1 MIDPWG
7 RIVEGQRLDPGV
19 MGVIDARLPRPT
31 SVTPYGR
38 MGDWPF
44 LFGLMTAALAGL
56 WPLIRRTRLRAN
68 RTVI

>member
-31 SVTPYGR
+31 GVTPYGR
-38 MGDWPF
+38 MGDWFF
-44 LFGLMTAALAGL
+44 LVGLIAAGLAGL
-56 WPLIRRTRLRAN
+56 WPLIRTTRLRTN